1 MKKTRLFGILAA
13 AAAAAALVYYFAI
26 SPRGEKAVFKKSRG
40 FNVVLV
46 TVDTLRAD
54 RIGCYGFDGVNTP
67 AMDTFASRGVQFD
80 NCTAVT
86 PLTLPS
92 HTSIL
97 TGTYPTFH
105 GVRDNGG
112 FLVPDPMVTLAE
124 SFKQQGYATS
134 AFVAAYVL
142 DSKWGLDQGF
152 DHYFDSFDLSKY
164 KTISLGNV
172 QRPGDE
178 VMDQALPWL
187 EENKNGK
194 FFSWI
199 HLYDPHTPYEPPAPY
214 DEMYSGR
221 PYLGEIAFT
230 DSQLE
235 RLWTFLKDRNL
246 LENTLLVF
254 AADHGESLGEHKE
267 SAHGFFIYEEGVHV
281 PLIFVTPFE
290 KFQGLNRVRPVS
302 LVDVMPTILDMTGIP
317 APEQIQGR
325 SLVPDFVRE
334 GEAQSTAYAETFYP
348 RFHYG
353 WSELKS
359 VQDGRFKLI
368 MAPELELYDLEA
380 DPDEM
385 VNLVEER
392 PADARRLL
400 NRLEG
405 FIQTSSQGAYEL
417 DYTKMDEETRQKL
430 SALGYIG
437 TFTASDSLSGRNLGD
452 PKDKIVVFNRLSHAR
467 ELSLQEKYEEA
478 AAMVEEIIQE
488 DPKVVDAYFTLGNL
502 YYKWGKFDKAVES
515 FFQALELKPNDSF
528 VVINIANSYIRMN
541 KLEEAKTFMLD
552 SLDNLEPDSQIMF
565 ILGNIYN
572 ALDEDGEALN
582 YYQKCIDINP
592 SSASAFNAMAGIY
605 ISQEKNDDAL
615 KYLERA
621 REINPELPNLH
632 YHYAQLY
639 EARGDMEKAEK
650 AYKQELEN
658 IPHNF
663 RAAFNLSR
671 LYRLQGRPDKELEY
685 LEKTIELNPRFPL
698 SYFYKARIYLNRGG
712 KFQEAVEWVKKGI
725 ELEPEK
731 DDLPLGYFLLAD
743 LYNRLGDPAK
753 TREYVRKG
761 QEAQKAA
768 EEPGRE

>member
-1 MKKTRLFGILAA
+1 MGLAA
-13 AAAAAALVYYFAI
+13 AAALLYFLVSPHGEFNAA
-26 SPRGEKAVFKKSRG
+26 GKARD

-54 RIGCYGFDGVNTP
+54 RIGCYGFKGVETP
-67 AMDTFASRGVQFD
+67 AMDLFARRGVKYD

-112 FLVPDPMVTLAE
+112 FLVPDPMLTLAE
-124 SFKQQGYATS
+124 VFQQQGYATS

-142 DSKWGLDQGF
+142 DSKWGLNQGF
-152 DHYFDSFDLSKY
+152 DHYFDNFDLSKY

-187 EENKNGK
+187 EKNKEVK

-214 DEMYSGR
+214 DELYPSR

-230 DSQLE
+230 DNQLG
-235 RLWTFLKDRNL
+235 RLWEFLESSGLVR
-246 LENTLLVF
+246 NTLLIF
-254 AADHGESLGEHKE
+254 MADHGESLGEHKE
-267 SAHGFFIYEEGVHV
+267 SAHGFFVYQEGVHV
-281 PLIFVTPFE
+281 PLVFVTPFD
-290 KFQGLNRVRPVS
+290 KIQGIVRKTPVS
-302 LVDVMPTILDMTGIP
+302 LVDVMPTILEMTNMDIP
-317 APEQIQGR
+317 AEVQGR
-325 SLVPDFVRE
+325 SLVPDFSRE
-334 GEAQSTAYAETFYP
+334 HAVDSTAYAETFYP

-353 WSELKS
+353 WSELQS
-359 VQDGRFKLI
+359 IQDGRFKLI
-368 MAPELELYDLEA
+368 RAPRLELYDLKA

-385 VNLVEER
+385 TNLVEER

-400 NRLEG
+400 NELEG
-405 FIQTSSQGAYEL
+405 FIDASSQNAYEL
-417 DYTKMDEETRQKL
+417 DFTKMDEETRQKL

-437 TFTASDSLSGRNLGD
+437 TFTSSDSVSGRSLGD

-467 ELSLQEKYEEA
+467 ELSLQEEYDEA
-478 AAMVEEIIQE
+478 VAMVEAIIQD
-488 DPKVVDAYFTLGNL
+488 DPTVVDAYFTLGNL
-502 YYKWGKFDKAVES
+502 YFKWGKFEKALDS

-528 VVINIANSYIRMN
+528 VMINIANSYTQLN
-541 KLEEAKTFMLD
+541 QLEEAKSFLLD
-552 SLDNLEPDSQIMF
+552 AVESVEPDSQIF
-565 ILGNIYN
+565 LILGNIHN
-572 ALDEDGEALN
+572 SLDEDETALQ

-592 SSASAFNAMAGIY
+592 SSASAFNAMAGIH
-605 ISQEKNDDAL
+605 ISHRNLDEARR
-615 KYLERA
+615 YLERA
-621 REINPELPNLH
+621 RELNPGLFNLF

-639 EARGDMEKAEK
+639 EEMEDLAEAEK

-663 RAAFNLSR
+663 RAMFNLSR
-671 LYRLQGRPDKELEY
+671 LYRLQGRAEEELEC
-685 LEKTIELNPRFPL
+685 LEKTIAMNPNFPL
-698 SYFYKARIYLNRGG
+698 TYFYKARIHLNRGE
-712 KFQEAVEWVKKGI
+712 KYTEAIEWVKKGI
-725 ELEPEK
+725 DLKPGKE
-731 DDLPLGYFLLAD
+731 DLPLGYFLLAD
-743 LYNRLGDPAK
+743 LYNRLGEQAK
-753 TREYVRKG
+753 SQEYARLGK
-761 QEAQKAA
+761 EARQAA
-768 EEPGRE
+768 ENNENHQP